1 MLAELSVLG
10 TITQVEYGK
19 ISRLKDIL
27 VWDTWDCRIDILVNR
42 DSLLTILRW
51 YFIREKG
58 RCYIILPRRF
68 YLTEDLTYLYPLVQ
82 GSLKWPICY
91 LFSTD
96 ASVLWNH
103 V

>member
-42 DSLLTILRW
+42 DSLLTILR
-51 YFIREKG
+51 
-58 RCYIILPRRF
+58 
-68 YLTEDLTYLYPLVQ
+68 
-82 GSLKWPICY
+82 
-91 LFSTD
+91 
-96 ASVLWNH
+96 
-103 V
+103 